1 MSEFF
6 TWEMLGTYAGCT
18 AAVGVITQLIKGLPG
33 VVKIPTQLVSYAIAL
48 VIMLCATGFTSGLTP
63 DGVVLT
69 VFNAAVVSLASNGV
83 HTAAK
88 RMTGVTETK
97 TMNMRGE

>member
-6 TWEMLGTYAGCT
+6 TWELLGTYAGCT
-18 AAVGVITQLIKGLPG
+18 AAVSIITQFIKGVPG
-33 VVKIPTQLVSYAIAL
+33 IVKIPTQVVSYVIAL

-63 DGVVLT
+63 DGIMLT
-69 VFNAAVVSLASNGV
+69 VFNAAVVSLASNG
-83 HTAAK
+83 TYAA
-88 RMTGVTETK
+88 VTRVSETK

>member
-18 AAVGVITQLIKGLPG
+18 AAVSIITQFIKSVPG
-33 VVKIPTQLVSYAIAL
+33 IVKIPTQVVSYVIAL
-48 VIMLCATGFTSGLTP
+48 VVMLCATGFTSGLTP
-63 DGVVLT
+63 DGIMLT
-69 VFNAAVVSLASNGV
+69 VFNAAVVSLASNG
-83 HTAAK
+83 TYAAVT
-88 RMTGVTETK
+88 RVTETK